1 MICSISTELLF
12 FFFLLYVLLSFC
24 ASFTVSCNIVYSAKN
39 TYKCPFVIKI
49 IFVGS
54 RKHAIYCFVFPFC
67 STFLLQMA
75 LSLWEWVWTLPV
87 LTQYQRSTWW
97 EKNERIFKKNTFKTK
112 PGCFY
117 YVIMFWTR
125 EPDEHFAPEIFSSW
139 YFLCW
144 LDKMA
149 VATESLKPSLE
160 ILYLVI

>member
-1 MICSISTELLF
+1 MYFWVFVQVSQWVVILFILPRILINAHSSSKLYLLGA
-12 FFFLLYVLLSFC
+12 VNMQHIALSFLFVPHFFYRWPC
-24 ASFTVSCNIVYSAKN
+24 HCGDEFGHCQYWHNIRDQH
-39 TYKCPFVIKI
+39 
-49 IFVGS
+49 G
-54 RKHAIYCFVFPFC
+54 
-67 STFLLQMA
+67 
-75 LSLWEWVWTLPV
+75 
-87 LTQYQRSTWW
+87 
-97 EKNERIFKKNTFKTK
+97 EKKKERIFKKNTFKTK

-149 VATESLKPSLE
+149 VATERLKPSLE